1 MYTINDVHEQFAEY
15 FNIPALKPYAYLL
28 SKRLSEGNV
37 CLHLDTILDQ
47 LATLPE
53 PYQQLLLDNKD
64 PSRIPL
70 IGDENHEVQPFILY
84 HKEMLYLQ
92 RYYRYE
98 TTILQQIYQFLS
110 SEKQALANR
119 LALLQNNKGYI
130 KSLFTTKGMEEGSDP
145 YNWQL
150 AAVISGFLNNFTI
163 ITGGP
168 GTGKTTTVAKLLVV
182 LYTAY
187 PGLKVA
193 LAAPTGKAAARMAE
207 SLRNTNLEMD
217 VSIKGK
223 FLALKP
229 STIHRLLKN
238 ERNSPYFKHNSD
250 NPLAYD
256 VVIVDECS
264 MIDVALFAK
273 LIDAIGSSTRLILMG
288 DKDQLASIEA
298 GSLFGDICQAQKET
312 NLFTPERLSQ
322 INEFITS
329 SSPQIPSSFQ
339 RIGEQLPLFQHI
351 VELRHSHRFSANKG
365 IGRFSKAIIED
376 NKAILH
382 EFLQPNADAEVVVDF
397 SYSKELFEN
406 FVSQYEAYIKEEDIA
421 TALKKLNHSRV
432 LCAVREGPHGLNQVN
447 RNIERYLSEKKL
459 IRNNAEFYENRPL
472 ILTQNYYEHG
482 LFNGDIGIIRPDVNG
497 VLMAWFEDSDG
508 GLKAI
513 LPGYLSL
520 AETVYAMTIH
530 KSQGSEFSEVLVIL
544 PESADIALLTSELL
558 YTAVT
563 RAKKR
568 VYLQGSGEVIHLA
581 AGRRVERA
589 SGITE
594 RLNRLN

>member
-53 PYQQLLLDNKD
+53 PYQQLLLDNRV
-64 PSRIPL
+64 PSSIPL

-84 HKEMLYLQ
+84 NKEMLYLQ

-98 TTILQQIYQFLS
+98 TTILQQIHQFLS
-110 SEKQALANR
+110 SEKEVLTER
-119 LALLQNNKGYI
+119 LELLQKHKEYG
-130 KSLFTTKGMEEGSDP
+130 KSLFTANVREEGSDT
-145 YNWQL
+145 YDWQL

-168 GTGKTTTVAKLLVV
+168 GTGKTTTVVKLLVV

-187 PGLKVA
+187 PNLKVA

-207 SLRNTNLEMD
+207 SLRNADLEMEE
-217 VSIKGK
+217 SIKEK
-223 FLALKP
+223 FQKMKP
-229 STIHRLLKN
+229 ATIHRLLKKVR
-238 ERNSPYFKHNSD
+238 ESPYFVYNRD

-273 LIDAIGSSTRLILMG
+273 LIEAVGPATRLILMG

-298 GSLFGDICQAQKET
+298 GSLFGDICQAQQET
-312 NLFTPERLSQ
+312 NLFSPQRLQ
-322 INEFITS
+322 LINEFIPIPS
-329 SSPQIPSSFQ
+329 SQIPSSFQ
-339 RIGEQLPLFQHI
+339 RNGAQLPLFQHI

-365 IGRFSKAIIED
+365 IGRFSKAVIKND
-376 NKAILH
+376 KAILQ
-382 EFLQPNADAEVVVDF
+382 EFLQSNADAEVVTDS
-397 SYSKELFEN
+397 SYSKDLFEK
-406 FVSQYEAYIKEEDIA
+406 FISQYKAYIEEKDIA
-421 TALKKLNHSRV
+421 IALKKLNNSRV
-432 LCAVREGPHGLNQVN
+432 LCALREGPHGLNQVN
-447 RNIERYLSEKKL
+447 RNIERYLSEMKL
-459 IRNNAEFYENRPL
+459 IRNNVDFYENRPL
-472 ILTQNYYEHG
+472 ICTQNYYEHG
-482 LFNGDIGIIRPDVNG
+482 LFNGDTGIIRPDANG
-497 VLMAWFEDSDG
+497 ILMAWFEDSNG
-508 GLKAI
+508 GVKAI
-513 LPGYLSL
+513 LPGFLAQ

-544 PESADIALLTSELL
+544 PESTDVALLTSELL

-563 RAKKR
+563 RAKRK
-568 VYLQGSGEVIHLA
+568 VYLQGSGEVILLA

-589 SGITE
+589 SGVTE
-594 RLNRLN
+594 RLNKLN